1 LQLPTDADL
10 LLLFPGLA
18 AIEAKEM
25 DDYMTQKMVEAA
37 ENDPVLL
44 RSAHRPI
51 PNPSAG
57 TANPYEIHN

>member
-1 LQLPTDADL
+1 VPTDADL

-18 AIEAKEM
+18 AIEAREL
-25 DDYMTQKMVEAA
+25 DEYVTQQAVEAA
-37 ENDPVLL
+37 EKDPVLL

-51 PNPSAG
+51 PTPSAG